1 MIASAR
7 NLYILKRLNESGI
20 VDYKSIAGELGV
32 SEATVRRDFEKLESQ
47 GKLRRVQGGAV
58 PSGTSGT
65 GFDAELSIRAKNNLN
80 TQEKQLVARV
90 AAENVEPGECVY
102 LDTGTSIAPL
112 AQFLLAKPI
121 RIVTCNNL
129 VLQRVKPESR
139 AEVFIPGGRFLP
151 ADQMIMGAIAESTLE
166 NFAFHRAF
174 ISCMGLSVEANTA
187 YVTEMESMKIKQ
199 IAIKNSEKSYLLA
212 DSSKLQMV
220 GLLRA
225 AGLDAFEKVYLNG
238 PRPRGEY
245 PANMVFVE

>member
-1 MIASAR
+1 MLETERHRIILSAVQER
-7 NLYILKRLNESGI
+7 PVVTVADLCALTG
-20 VDYKSIAGELGV
+20 A

-199 IAIKNSEKSYLLA
+199 IAIKNAEKSYLLA